1 MTTEEDVNLT
11 PMKML
16 QVSLLPMPGDS
27 NSWRAHFQYGTRGMK
42 EDGAY
47 VSRST
52 LLEPKEAMLITETF
66 TNHIRSLRPGSASI
80 YFSLNKPGYM
90 EAEDLLLGYNGID
103 RQTLVSYIRGTIDHL
118 WPGEESFQEKVEE
131 ELKSEAI
138 AVGKEMEEINP
149 GSTLNTILDDLL
161 NNGDKKKETFH

>member
-1 MTTEEDVNLT
+1 MTKEEDINLT
-11 PMKML
+11 PIKML

-52 LLEPKEAMLITETF
+52 LLEDREAVLITKTF
-66 TNHIRSLRPGSASI
+66 TNHTRSLRPGSASI

-90 EAEDLLLGYNGID
+90 EAEDPVLIHNCID
-103 RQTLVSYIRGTIDHL
+103 RQTLVSYIRGTINHL
-118 WPGEESFQEKVEE
+118 WPEEQSFQEKVEE
-131 ELKSEAI
+131 ELKSEARDV
-138 AVGKEMEEINP
+138 AKEMEEINP

-161 NNGDKKKETFH
+161 NEGQKKKETFH